1 MTIISHEAVLYSYLY
16 AIIYMYL
23 YVVIYVQPIF
33 ITDTEIS

>member
-1 MTIISHEAVLYSYLY
+1 MTIIGHEAVLYSYLY